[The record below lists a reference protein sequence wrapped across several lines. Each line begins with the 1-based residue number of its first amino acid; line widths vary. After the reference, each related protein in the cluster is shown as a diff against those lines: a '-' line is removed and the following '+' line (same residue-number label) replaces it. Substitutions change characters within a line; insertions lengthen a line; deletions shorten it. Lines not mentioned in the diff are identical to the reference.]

1 MTGNIDTGAYSEAKY
16 RSITKDVAAK
26 AEETQQLDEKY
37 KERIRGGAIQPPFY
51 PPQMARLL
59 EINTTHAKC
68 CFSKSRNT
76 AGYGLDVVPHPD
88 VDDPDDA
95 QRQVAE
101 DFWHGGDSTWQVGP
115 ESSERA
121 TPADVLEMAWTDYEA
136 IGWLSVE
143 MLTATDGTPTGLAHV
158 PAMTIRRRRDEPGYV
173 QLRRNRL
180 QYFGNAGD
188 RYEGREATI
197 TGGDDPT
204 VQYSNDGSQATPTF
218 VDSETGE
225 SATSVATPANELIF
239 KRNHSPLYT
248 HYGAPDIV
256 PAIPTVQGDDAARE
270 FNIDFFENNAVP
282 RMAVIVEGGELTE
295 GARKDIHDL
304 LHGMK
309 EEDHRTIVLEAEKLL
324 EETGQIS
331 MDDDADDLKIRVE
344 PLTVGINEDASFQ
357 DFRDRNEHEIL
368 KTHDVPPIEAG
379 QIKSGAFSTDAEAQR
394 KGYIETVIQP
404 KQEAFAQLLYETVHA
419 ALGVTDYTVEFQTR
433 GVDSRLTDA
442 NVAQT
447 RISASRG
454 SMKVNEAREEL
465 GLAPLEDEELGERLL
480 ADIEDSSTDPQQ
492 APGQMAAPTG
502 SAETPPK
509 HNCLGK
515 RADVSLKQG
524 QIDTMQ
530 FDSSNLRSGLYDHSS
545 HDLYI
550 RFRRD
555 EGPDSI
561 YIYRFVPPTTWE
573 ELKEAT
579 SHGSYHYHNIR
590 MDYPY
595 EQISASDWPQTGRSA
610 PSENDAVERFL
621 SA

>member
-1 MTGNIDTGAYSEAKY
+1 MSDHPDTGAYTEASY
-16 RSITKDVAAK
+16 RSIQKDVANK
-26 AEETQQLDEKY
+26 AEETQQLDDKY
-37 KERIRGGAIQPPFY
+37 KEKIRGEAIQPPFY

-59 EINTTHAKC
+59 EVNPTHAKC
-68 CFSKSRNT
+68 CFSKSRNV
-76 AGYGLDVVPHPD
+76 AGYGLEVVPHPD
-88 VDDPDDA
+88 VEDPDES
-95 QRQVAE
+95 QREIAE
-101 DFWHGGDSTWQVGP
+101 EFWFSEDSTWQVGP
-115 ESSERA
+115 SDSERSTA
-121 TPADVLEMAWTDYEA
+121 ADVLEMAWTDFEA
-136 IGWLSVE
+136 IGWLSIE
-143 MLTATDGTPTGLAHV
+143 MLTQTDGTPSGLAWV
-158 PAMTIRRRRDEPGYV
+158 PAMTIRRRRDKPGYV
-173 QLRRNRL
+173 QLRKARL

-188 RYEGREATI
+188 RYES
-197 TGGDDPT
+197 PP
-204 VQYSNDGSQATPTF
+204 QF
-218 VDSETGE
+218 VDSDEG
-225 SATSVATPANELIF
+225 TSGRSVPNPANELIF

-282 RMAVIVEGGELTE
+282 RMAIIVEGGELTE

-309 EEDHRTIVLEAEKLL
+309 EENHRTVVLEVEKLL
-324 EETGQIS
+324 EDSGKIS
-331 MDDDADDLKIRVE
+331 MDDDADDVAIRVE
-344 PLTVGINEDASFQ
+344 PLTIGINEDASFQ

-404 KQEAFAQLLYETVHA
+404 KQEAFAQLLYETVHD
-419 ALGVTDYTVEFQTR
+419 ALGVSDYTVMFNTC

-454 SMKVNEAREEL
+454 AMKVNEARAEL
-465 GLAPLEDEELGERLL
+465 GLEPLEDDDLGERLL

-492 APGQMAAPTG
+492 APGQMDAPTG
-502 SAETPPK
+502 ATETPPK

-515 RADVSLKQG
+515 RSEVSLKEQ
-524 QIDTMQ
+524 QVETMQ
-530 FDSSNLRSGLYDHSS
+530 FDSSNLRSGLYDRSTN
-545 HDLYI
+545 DLYI

-561 YIYRFVPPTTWE
+561 YIYRFVPPQTWE
-573 ELKEAT
+573 ELTDAT
-579 SHGSYHYHNIR
+579 SHGSYHYYNIR

-595 EQISASDWPQTGRSA
+595 ERISSGEWPQQGRAA
-610 PSENDAVERFL
+610 PTENAHVRRFL
-621 SA
+621 EA

>member
-1 MTGNIDTGAYSEAKY
+1 MTDDIETGAYSEGSY

-26 AEETQQLDEKY
+26 AEETQQLDDKY
-37 KERIRGGAIQPPFY
+37 KEKIRGGAIQPPFY

-59 EINTTHAKC
+59 EINPTHAKC
-68 CFSKSRNT
+68 CFSKSRNV
-76 AGYGLDVVPHPD
+76 AGYGLEIVPHPD
-88 VDDPDDA
+88 VDEPDES
-95 QRQVAE
+95 QRQIAE
-101 DFWHGGDSTWQVGP
+101 DFWHNEDSTWQVGP
-115 ESSERA
+115 VDSERS

-136 IGWLSVE
+136 IGWLSIE
-143 MLTATDGTPTGLAHV
+143 LLTSTDGTPTGLAWV
-158 PAMTIRRRRDEPGYV
+158 PAMTIRRRRDKPGYV

-188 RYEGREATI
+188 RYESPGA
-197 TGGDDPT
+197 
-204 VQYSNDGSQATPTF
+204 F

-225 SATSVATPANELIF
+225 SGRSVANPANELIF

-309 EEDHRTIVLEAEKLL
+309 EEDHRTVVLEAEKLL
-324 EETGQIS
+324 EDTGQIR
-331 MDDDADDLKIRVE
+331 MDEDADDLKIRVE

-357 DFRDRNEHEIL
+357 EFRDRNEHEIL

-404 KQEAFAQLLYETVHA
+404 KQDQFAQLLYETVHD
-419 ALGVTDYTVEFQTR
+419 ALGVTDYTIEFQTR

-447 RISASRG
+447 RIAAARG
-454 SMKVNEAREEL
+454 AMTVNEARAEL
-465 GLAPLEDEELGERLL
+465 DLEPLDDEEMGETLL
-480 ADIEDSSTDPQQ
+480 ANIEDTSTDPRRDPNR
-492 APGQMAAPTG
+492 AKSLEAV
-502 SAETPPK
+502 TPPES
-509 HNCLGK
+509 NSLGK
-515 RADVSLKQG
+515 RTDVTLKG
-524 QIDTMQ
+524 QVETMQ
-530 FDSSNLRSGLYDHSS
+530 FDSSNLRAGLYDRSS
-545 HDLYI
+545 NDLYI
-550 RFRRD
+550 KFRRD
-555 EGPDSI
+555 EGMDPI
-561 YIYRFVPPTTWE
+561 YIYRFVTPSTWE
-573 ELKEAT
+573 ELKDAT

-590 MDYPY
+590 MAYPY
-595 EQISASDWPQTGRSA
+595 ERIGMGEWPQTGRAA
-610 PSENDAVERFL
+610 PSENATVRRFIET
-621 SA
+621 

>member
-1 MTGNIDTGAYSEAKY
+1 MTDMDTGAYSEGSY
-16 RSITKDVAAK
+16 RSITKDVASK

-59 EINTTHAKC
+59 EVNPTHAKC
-68 CFSKSRNT
+68 CFSKSRNV
-76 AGYGLDVVPHPD
+76 AGYGLEVVPHPD
-88 VDDPDDA
+88 VDDPDES

-101 DFWHGGDSTWQVGP
+101 DFWFAGESDWQVGP
-115 ESSERA
+115 VASERSTA
-121 TPADVLEMAWTDYEA
+121 ADVLEMAWTDYEA
-136 IGWLSVE
+136 IGWLSIE
-143 MLTATDGTPTGLAHV
+143 LLTATDGTPTGLAWV

-173 QLRRNRL
+173 QLRRARL

-188 RYEGREATI
+188 RY
-197 TGGDDPT
+197 GDDR
-204 VQYSNDGSQATPTF
+204 TF

-225 SATSVATPANELIF
+225 SGRSVPNPANELIF

-324 EETGQIS
+324 EETDQIQ

-404 KQEAFAQLLYETVHA
+404 KQEAFAELLYETVHD
-419 ALGVTDYTVEFQTR
+419 ALGVTDYTIEFQTR

-465 GLAPLEDEELGERLL
+465 GLEPLEDDEMGERLL

-492 APGQMAAPTG
+492 APGQMSVPTG

-509 HNCLGK
+509 HQSLGK
-515 RADVSLKQG
+515 RSPADISLKEQ
-524 QIDTMQ
+524 QVETMQ
-530 FDSSNLRSGLYDHSS
+530 FDSSNLRSGLYDRSTN
-545 HDLYI
+545 DLYI

-561 YIYRFVPPTTWE
+561 YIYRFVPPQTWE
-573 ELKEAT
+573 ELTEAT

-590 MDYPY
+590 MAYPY
-595 EQISASDWPQTGRSA
+595 EQISSGEWPQQGAAAPTKNSA
-610 PSENDAVERFL
+610 VAAFL
-621 SA
+621 EGSA